1 MGMKF
6 NLSIVYSVII
16 AAIVGM
22 TLIVATGF
30 MEIGE
35 GDQIEVMMQVLVS
48 ALIIVYVFFL
58 AILSAVSLGFA
69 SLFFKLDEFEDY
81 MLKGL
86 NVVEARIRKD

>member
-1 MGMKF
+1 MRMKF

-16 AAIVGM
+16 AVIVAM
-22 TLIVATGF
+22 TLLVATGF

-81 MLKGL
+81 MIKGL
-86 NVVEARIRKD
+86 NVVEARVKKD

>member
-1 MGMKF
+1 MKF

-22 TLIVATGF
+22 TLIVCTGF

-35 GDQIEVMMQVLVS
+35 GDQLEVMMQVLVS

-69 SLFFKLDEFEDY
+69 SLFFKLDEFEHY
-81 MLKGL
+81 MLRGL
-86 NVVEARIRKD
+86 DVVEARIKSD